1 MRPENNDR
9 APRSSLSKQG
19 RPSATRADNRLAGRT
34 SRPANLALASQA
46 PANQAPANLAL
57 RGGTLVTMD
66 ALRTLVVADI
76 LIDAEGRIAELA
88 DPAARRP
95 AERAI
100 DASGL
105 LVVPGLIQSHVH
117 LCQTLFR
124 GLAEEQRLLAW
135 LRERI
140 WPLEAAHDPASMH
153 ASARLGIAELLL
165 GGTTSVL
172 DMGSVHHTDALF
184 EAAAE
189 TGIRYTGG
197 KALMD
202 AGDEAPPELLES
214 TSAALHDNDR
224 LADAWHEARGGR
236 LRYAYSPRFVLST
249 TLDLLRSIG
258 ARVRTNNLL
267 VHTHAS
273 EQRDE
278 TDLVRERFGV
288 PNIRLL
294 ADLGLAET
302 NACFAHC
309 VWPEPEEFDV
319 LASGG
324 ATVVHCPSCNMKLG
338 SGAAPIAEYLER
350 GVNVAIGADG
360 AASNN
365 RLDAWE
371 ELRVGGLLSRFRDG
385 PPGVAAM
392 DLFEMATI
400 GGARALGLDAD
411 IGSIEAGKYA
421 DLAVL
426 DLRAAHAA
434 GPEDVYTGLIYSA
447 RAADVRLV
455 MVGGHILVEDARL
468 IAFSESDA
476 VAEAHTQR
484 AALLTRAG
492 LVT

>member
-1 MRPENNDR
+1 
-9 APRSSLSKQG
+9 
-19 RPSATRADNRLAGRT
+19 
-34 SRPANLALASQA
+34 
-46 PANQAPANLAL
+46 
-57 RGGTLVTMD
+57 MD
-66 ALRTLVVADI
+66 ARRTLVVADV
-76 LIDAEGRIAELA
+76 LIDGDGRIADLA
-88 DPAARRP
+88 DPVARRP
-95 AERAI
+95 ARGSV

-105 LVVPGLIQSHVH
+105 VVVPGLIQSHVH

-124 GLAEEQRLLAW
+124 GLAEDQRLLAW

-140 WPLEAAHDPASMH
+140 WPLEAAHDPGSLR

-165 GGTTSVL
+165 GGTTAIL
-172 DMGSVHHTDALF
+172 DMGSVRYTAALF

-202 AGDEAPPELLES
+202 AGEMVPPGLLES

-224 LADAWHEARGGR
+224 LADSWHEASGGR
-236 LRYAYSPRFVLST
+236 LRYAYSPRFVLT
-249 TLDLLRSIG
+249 ATLDLLRSIG
-258 ARVRTNNLL
+258 ARARANNLL

-278 TDLVRERFGV
+278 TDIVRERFGV

-294 ADLGLAET
+294 ANLGLADT

-360 AASNN
+360 AAANN

-371 ELRVGGLLSRFRDG
+371 ELRLAGLLSRFRDG
-385 PPGVAAM
+385 PPGVAAL
-392 DLFEMATI
+392 DLFEMATL

-411 IGSIEAGKYA
+411 IGSLEVGKYA
-421 DLAVL
+421 DLVGL
-426 DLRAAHAA
+426 DLRAAHAT
-434 GPEDVYTGLIYSA
+434 GPEDIYTRLIYSA

-455 MVGGHILVEDARL
+455 MVAGQVVVENGRL
-468 IAFSESDA
+468 TTFSESDA
-476 VAEAHTQR
+476 VADARRQR
-484 AALLTRAG
+484 AALLQRAG
-492 LVT
+492 LGE